1 MHSQS
6 LFNLLSCS
14 RDEMRKYIEKIGE
27 KSFRS
32 DQLWTWIYNRGV
44 LDFQSMTNLSRDFR
58 SKLEKIAVIPSLK
71 LIDKQESNLS
81 GTKKFLW
88 ELKDGQNIESVYIP
102 EKSRRTVCLS
112 SQVGCAL
119 DCQFCATGK
128 MGFIRNLDC
137 HEICGQILTI
147 TREIGQKPTNIVI
160 MGMGEPFLNYQNVI
174 KALFIINDP
183 EGIAIGQRKITIS
196 TAGIVPK
203 LYEYADQ
210 GLPFKLAISLNAT
223 TDRQRTKLMPI
234 NRKYP
239 IQDLIKAAKYYTIKQ
254 KKRITFEY
262 VLIRGVNDSPEDAL
276 RLMTLVRGVPCK
288 VNLIAYNSTRNQY
301 MRPDEEKIHA
311 FAESIRTLRAPVTVR
326 LSHGH
331 DINGAC
337 GQLATGKIV

>member
-1 MHSQS
+1 
-6 LFNLLSCS
+6 
-14 RDEMRKYIEKIGE
+14 MRKYIEKIGE
-27 KSFRS
+27 KPFRT
-32 DQLWTWIYNRGV
+32 DQLWTWIYNKGV
-44 LDFQSMTNLSRDFR
+44 LDFKSMTNLSRDFR
-58 SKLEKIAVIPSLK
+58 SKLEKIAIIPPLK

-81 GTKKFLW
+81 GTIKFLW
-88 ELKDGQNIESVYIP
+88 ELTDGQHIESVYIP

-147 TREIGQKPTNIVI
+147 TRETGQKPTNIVI

-183 EGIAIGQRKITIS
+183 EGIAIGNRKITIS

-223 TDRQRTKLMPI
+223 TNRQRTKLMPI
-234 NRKYP
+234 NSKYP
-239 IQDLIKAAKYYTIKQ
+239 LQDLIKAAKYYTKKQ

-262 VLIRGVNDSPEDAL
+262 VLIKGVNDSPEDAL

-301 MRPDEEKIHA
+301 MRPDEEKINA

-326 LSHGH
+326 ISHGQ
-331 DINGAC
+331 DIDGAC
-337 GQLATGKIV
+337 GQLATRKIV